1 MPDYKDRSSAQEALV
16 RLYLRLNGFF
26 TTGFIIHSDEHGK
39 NVAEIDALAVRLPYH
54 NELDREIE
62 SSQFLGP
69 TSGITDL
76 LICEVKS
83 KGQSLQFNERFRNSL
98 RAICTVLRWS
108 GLFKESEVNDLAP
121 LLQIGIMP
129 KNQPK
134 DCLFTLPGPRD
145 IRIRPMLCSPERQ
158 DKRNNQTW
166 FLHGNEIFSYI
177 WNCLCPD
184 NQRGSCATQYDFTSW
199 GKELT
204 PIIKYFKDRR
214 DIGNPGNI
222 SDLYISLNL

>member
-1 MPDYKDRSSAQEALV
+1 MADYRDRSSAQEALV

-26 TTGFIIHSDEHGK
+26 TSGLIIHSNLHGK

-54 NELDREIE
+54 NEPEREIE
-62 SSQFLGP
+62 PSQFLDP

-83 KGQSLQFNERFRNSL
+83 RGQSLQFNESFRNSL
-98 RAICTVLRWS
+98 GAIRTVLRWS

-121 LLQIGIMP
+121 LLQSGIIP
-129 KNQPK
+129 GNQPK
-134 DCLFTLPGPRD
+134 DCFFILPSPRD

-158 DKRNNQTW
+158 EKKNNQTW
-166 FLHGNEIFSYI
+166 FLHGNEIFTYI
-177 WNCLCPD
+177 WNCLCPN

-199 GKELT
+199 GKELM
-204 PIIKYFKDRR
+204 PIVKYFKGRR
-214 DIGNPGNI
+214 HIGNPGNI
-222 SDLYISLNL
+222 NALYTSLNL